1 MKRIQSKA
9 ALLKKRIRAVQ
20 SRAKFAG
27 LLYLLGT
34 VALAA
39 VAALVVFVRGAYI
52 SPKEGELMMFK
63 SVIDEALFL
72 VKGDGSA
79 GGFKAV
85 LKDAELLMRAVVLLV
100 YVVMLLVVVINV
112 FRCLGKLGWLFKRRA
127 SYSNGFNR
135 NAYAM
140 DDISKRYSSSLAA
153 IIVCNLLIFALDGIG
168 FTQFGY
174 FAIIGGVVLHLLAG
188 LVEGKVT
195 LFTTGEKME
204 EEERE
209 HGLFVF
215 FLRNILQ
222 LAVLAGIFLFFV
234 CNPFE
239 VNKSTSANATNTV
252 LAKLLLEVL
261 DLAVVQRS
269 FGALMNMKLL
279 VPLAVEL
286 LVWLSLIVLIKHAT
300 AATEFNRDGLDG
312 AGMKNFAIFAFIG
325 AACLAGLAL
334 LPKFGFGEWLNV
346 AASELNKNLIIAA
359 GVAFVGFLLDCFV
372 RPRWKG
378 GYDDVD
384 TDAYFSDSYEQPKYN
399 NTIV

>member
-1 MKRIQSKA
+1 
-9 ALLKKRIRAVQ
+9 
-20 SRAKFAG
+20 
-27 LLYLLGT
+27 
-34 VALAA
+34 
-39 VAALVVFVRGAYI
+39 
-52 SPKEGELMMFK
+52 
-63 SVIDEALFL
+63 
-72 VKGDGSA
+72 
-79 GGFKAV
+79 
-85 LKDAELLMRAVVLLV
+85 
-100 YVVMLLVVVINV
+100 
-112 FRCLGKLGWLFKRRA
+112 
-127 SYSNGFNR
+127 
-135 NAYAM
+135 
-140 DDISKRYSSSLAA
+140 
-153 IIVCNLLIFALDGIG
+153 
-168 FTQFGY
+168 
-174 FAIIGGVVLHLLAG
+174 
-188 LVEGKVT
+188 
-195 LFTTGEKME
+195 
-204 EEERE
+204 
-209 HGLFVF
+209 
-215 FLRNILQ
+215 
-222 LAVLAGIFLFFV
+222 VLAGIFLFFV

-239 VNKSTSANATNTV
+239 VNKSTSANTTNTV

-269 FGALMNMKLL
+269 FGALMNIKLL